1 MKFAIL
7 LKLEYLLENFER
19 WNKQMKYYAIKIVG
33 KNLYIN
39 RMGAYTIYK
48 NQAYVTPD
56 ILKINKYISILNLA
70 HISERISFEIVE
82 IDSNLI

>member
-1 MKFAIL
+1 
-7 LKLEYLLENFER
+7 
-19 WNKQMKYYAIKIVG
+19 MKYYAIKIAG